1 MMRTEAFSGV
11 LVEAGP
17 GGAPALFCNPL
28 EIVTRGQGDDPAA
41 ALERLEAA
49 RRAGFWIAGVAS
61 YELGHALEPKLAALA
76 AQGAG
81 PLLTFGIFERPSDAA
96 PLLAQAEAESA
107 DVTVSEVTPLWDRA
121 AYAERFHEI
130 KAMIARGDLY
140 QVNLTM
146 PMTLRFNGAPLGL
159 WGAMRRFQPVGH
171 GAYVAL
177 GDTQILSRSP
187 ERFFRLEADGRI
199 MVAPMKGTAP
209 RAADP
214 ERDAALRDALAQDA
228 KNRAEN
234 IMIVD
239 LMRNDLSRLSRV
251 GSVTVPALLEVET
264 YATVHQMVSRVEAQ
278 LEGAPSLPELM
289 RALFPCGSITG
300 APKIAAMQAIHRLE
314 RWQRGAYCGAI
325 GWAGPDGRADFNVAI
340 RSLTVTGTGRA
351 QMGVGGGIVHDSVCD
366 DEYEEA
372 LWKSRFVTGLI
383 PR

>member
-1 MMRTEAFSGV
+1 MRTEAFSGV
-11 LVEAGP
+11 LVESGP
-17 GGAPALFCNPL
+17 DGAPALFSGPL
-28 EIVTRGQGDDPAA
+28 EIIRAESADAALA
-41 ALERLEAA
+41 ALERLEEA
-49 RRAGFWIAGVAS
+49 RRAGHWIAGVAS
-61 YELGHALEPKLAALA
+61 YELGHALEPKLAGLA
-76 AQGAG
+76 EQGEG
-81 PLLTFGIFERPSDAA
+81 PLLSFGIFEAPCDAA

-107 DVTVSEVTPLWDRA
+107 DVMLTEVTPLWDRA

-146 PMTLRFNGAPLGL
+146 PMALRYQGSPLGL
-159 WGAMRRFQPVGH
+159 WGAMRRLQPVGH

-177 GDTQILSRSP
+177 GDTRILSRSP
-187 ERFFRLEADGRI
+187 ERFFRLEEGGRI

-209 RAADP
+209 READP
-214 ERDAALRDALAQDA
+214 ARDAALREALAKDI

-239 LMRNDLSRLSRV
+239 LMRNDLSRISRV
-251 GSVTVPALLEVET
+251 GSVKVPALLEVET

-278 LEGAPSLPELM
+278 LEGDPSLPELM

-383 PR
+383 PG